1 MNLAAVAVVSAAAG
15 NMSLMNVSSALSCI
29 EIRENPRKIFHAAA
43 AVVVVVVA
51 ECAAGV
57 SSASTVPVE
66 VISAVAGQRNKNSPP
81 DSDLESVPVLA
92 VLLIFEREE
101 IVPHQSPSG
110 NCSHTCLTGYYLLSR
125 NLALALYLHCDP

>member
-1 MNLAAVAVVSAAAG
+1 MNVAAVAVVSAAAG
-15 NMSLMNVSSALSCI
+15 NMSLMNVSSVLNCI
-29 EIRENPRKIFHAAA
+29 EIRENPRKIFLAAA
-43 AVVVVVVA
+43 ASVVVVA

-81 DSDLESVPVLA
+81 DSDRESVPVLA

-110 NCSHTCLTGYYLLSR
+110 NCSYTCLTGYYL
-125 NLALALYLHCDP
+125 